1 MRITLPYQQLNEYIV
16 AKTKQQITLSFVND
30 KEIKITYA
38 KKILIK
44 EINIGLNIKIES
56 VTPSEIVL
64 LYQAP
69 AGLDVMI
76 TGAITF
82 LSTKLPE
89 LISGIHM
96 ADGHRIYVN
105 LDKIKKLKSVVQ
117 NISLQDIT
125 FNDTNA
131 TIEFSLKY

>member
-38 KKILIK
+38 KKLLIK
-44 EINIGLNIKIES
+44 EVNVSLNIKIES
-56 VTPSEIVL
+56 VTPSGIVL

-105 LDKIKKLKSVVQ
+105 LEKIKKLKSVVQ

-125 FNDTNA
+125 FNDSA
-131 TIEFSLKY
+131 AAIEFSLKY